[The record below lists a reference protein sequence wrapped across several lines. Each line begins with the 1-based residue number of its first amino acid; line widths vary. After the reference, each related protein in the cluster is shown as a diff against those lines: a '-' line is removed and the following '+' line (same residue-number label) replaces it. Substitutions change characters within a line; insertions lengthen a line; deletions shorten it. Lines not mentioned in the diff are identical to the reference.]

1 MKIYKYSE
9 LSLEEKNTICKRE
22 NVLDENV
29 IKIVQDIKK
38 RVINEQDKAIIDLT
52 REIDKVKL
60 KNIKVSQE
68 EIQIANSKV
77 NKDLKRAINVAK
89 NNIEKF
95 HKFQLDN
102 LTSQKIE
109 TSKGIFC
116 YRKFLP
122 IENVGLYI
130 PSGSAPLFSTVL
142 MLAVPAKIAGC
153 KEIILC
159 SPPNKN
165 GEIAPE
171 ILYCANL
178 CGIKDIYKVG
188 GAQAIYAMAYST
200 QTIKKADKIFG
211 PGNQFVL
218 AAKMDVSSTCAID
231 MPAGPSE
238 VLVIADKTSNPK
250 FVASDILAQA
260 EHGNTSQSVL
270 VLSDEEILDEILKE
284 VEKQT
289 EKLARKEIIKQSLK
303 NSFVVLANSIEESID
318 FSNIY
323 APEHLILNFKDYEKY
338 IDSIKNAGSVFCG
351 EFSSE
356 SFGDYA
362 SGTNH
367 TLPTSGFAKSYSG
380 LSIES
385 FGKQITF
392 QEVSEIGFNNL
403 ANTVEIMAKKE
414 QLDAHF
420 NSVFIRRNYEK

>member
-1 MKIYKYSE
+1 MKIYRYNE
-9 LSLEEKNTICKRE
+9 LSLEEKNKICKRE
-22 NVLDENV
+22 NESDEN
-29 IKIVQDIKK
+29 ITKIIQDIKK
-38 RVINEQDKAIIDLT
+38 RVIKEKDKAIIDLT
-52 REIDKVKL
+52 YEFDKVKL
-60 KNIKVSQE
+60 DNIKVTSE
-68 EIQIANSKV
+68 EIQKAISEV
-77 NKDLKRAINVAK
+77 DEDLKKAINIAK

-102 LTSQKIE
+102 LNSEKIE
-109 TSKGIFC
+109 TTKGIFC

-130 PSGSAPLFSTVL
+130 PNGSAPLFSTVL
-142 MLAVPAKIAGC
+142 MLAIPAKIAGC
-153 KEIILC
+153 KEVFMC
-159 SPPNKN
+159 TPVNKT
-165 GEIAPE
+165 GSIAPE
-171 ILYCANL
+171 ILYCADI

-211 PGNQFVL
+211 PGNRFVTH
-218 AAKMDVSSTCAID
+218 AKMDVSSICAID

-238 VLVIADKTSNPK
+238 VLVVADKSSNPK

-260 EHGNTSQSVL
+260 EHGVTSQSVL
-270 VLSDEEILDEILKE
+270 VLSNEEILPEILNE

-289 EKLARKEIIKQSLK
+289 DKSDRKEIIKESLK
-303 NSFVVLANSIEESID
+303 NSFVVLTETTEESID

-323 APEHLILNFKDYEKY
+323 APEHLILNFKDYKQY
-338 IDSIKNAGSVFCG
+338 IDLIKNAGSVFLG
-351 EFSSE
+351 EYSSE

-380 LSIES
+380 LNIES

-392 QEVSEIGFNNL
+392 QEVTKEGFDNL
-403 ANTVEIMAKKE
+403 ADTVEIMAKKE
-414 QLDAHF
+414 LLTAHY
-420 NSVFIRRNYEK
+420 NSVFVRRNYEK

>member
-1 MKIYKYSE
+1 MKIYKYDELNSE
-9 LSLEEKNTICKRE
+9 EMDEICKRKCSSDDK
-22 NVLDENV
+22 V
-29 IKIVQDIKK
+29 KAIVQNIKK
-38 RVINEQDKAIIDLT
+38 RIIEEQDKAIIDLT
-52 REIDKVKL
+52 YEIDNVKL
-60 KNIKVSQE
+60 DNIKVTKE
-68 EIQIANSKV
+68 EIKKADSKV
-77 NKDLKRAINVAK
+77 DEDLKRAIEKAK

-102 LTSQKIE
+102 LTGEKVE
-109 TSKGIFC
+109 TSKGIYC
-116 YRKFLP
+116 YRKFVP
-122 IENVGLYI
+122 IDNVGLYV
-130 PSGSAPLFSTVL
+130 PNGSAPLFSTVL
-142 MLAVPAKIAGC
+142 MLAIPAKIAGC
-153 KEIILC
+153 KEITLC

-171 ILYCANL
+171 ILYCADL
-178 CGIKDIYKVG
+178 CGINNIYKVG

-200 QTIKKADKIFG
+200 QTIKKVDKIFG
-211 PGNQFVL
+211 PGNQFVTY
-218 AAKMDVSSTCAID
+218 AKMDVSSICAID

-260 EHGNTSQSVL
+260 EHGTASQSVL
-270 VLSDEEILDEILKE
+270 VLSDEDKLTEILNE

-289 EKLARKEIIKQSLK
+289 QQLNRKEIIKESLK
-303 NSFVVLANSIEESID
+303 NSFVVLTKTIKDSID

-338 IDSIKNAGSVFCG
+338 ISLIKNAGSVFLG
-351 EFSSE
+351 EYSSE

-392 QEVSEIGFNNL
+392 QEVSKIGFDKL
-403 ANTVEIMAKKE
+403 ADTVEIMSKKE

-420 NSVFIRRNYEK
+420 NSVFVRRNYEK